1 MDYTD
6 IITIEPGKRSRKTV
20 HPGNASSQFTMFLN
34 ILLQA

>member
-6 IITIEPGKRSRKTV
+6 IITIEPGKRGGSR
-20 HPGNASSQFTMFLN
+20 ASGECESQFTMFLN